1 MKQNILLF
9 IFLVL
14 CFSYPQIVNAQG
26 IIKDDFLVND
36 DAGSEHQQVPSI
48 SMDGAGNFT
57 IAWHDFRNANGD
69 IYFQRYT
76 KKYKI
81 YIFFI

>member
-14 CFSYPQIVNAQG
+14 CFSFTQIVNAQG

-36 DAGSEHQQVPSI
+36 DAGSEQSI
-48 SMDGAGNFT
+48 RSLNL
-57 IAWHDFRNANGD
+57 NGCG
-69 IYFQRYT
+69 R
-76 KKYKI
+76 
-81 YIFFI
+81 